1 MAASSSTTADV
12 WPSVF
17 RLVAADGFCAFE
29 DIVAALECSGK
40 SHTAAMRAVERSG
53 AEARGVDADRF
64 GALLDE
70 CVASSLGDDAA
81 DAAKR
86 EASVVRHALGV
97 LKTFER
103 RLLARG
109 EFMTAA
115 ECRHRGS
122 ILKDAEAERQKVALV
137 NKQAAEK
144 AGVEQ
149 AHVLEAMEFNR
160 AWSANVDEFEGRA
173 AAMVQELHDRQA
185 AAYEAYESE
194 QRLQTI
200 AAQKSS
206 KEMLA
211 LKKIQVHAMPRNL
224 RRAIRPRHSAAPSGA
239 IILTP
244 NPRFQVTMART
255 GKYLEAEK
263 YSKKVAKLAK
273 SESLELQAKADAAL
287 EKKLEVFA
295 MKQAVEM
302 EGLLARISRGRAE
315 HKAHWETGATRL
327 VQSHKNMVTD
337 LGLRQGLESTRAAV
351 LLKSQIAPA
360 VKPPDSP
367 TAAKLKKGALPPP
380 RQRPSKLAQ
389 AR

>member
-17 RLVAADGFCAFE
+17 RLVQTDGFCAFD

-122 ILKDAEAERQKVALV
+122 ILKDAEADRQKVALV

-211 LKKIQVHAMPRNL
+211 LKKIQVTRKFG
-224 RRAIRPRHSAAPSGA
+224 RAIRPRNSARNSRRNY
-239 IILTP
+239 LTP
-244 NPRFQVTMART
+244 EPPSQVTMART

>member
-17 RLVAADGFCAFE
+17 RLVQADGFCAFE

-211 LKKIQVHAMPRNL
+211 LKKIQVHATARNSAAQFG
-224 RRAIRPRHSAAPSGA
+224 RAIRRNYSD
-239 IILTP
+239 
-244 NPRFQVTMART
+244 AR
-255 GKYLEAEK
+255 L
-263 YSKKVAKLAK
+263 
-273 SESLELQAKADAAL
+273 
-287 EKKLEVFA
+287 
-295 MKQAVEM
+295 
-302 EGLLARISRGRAE
+302 
-315 HKAHWETGATRL
+315 
-327 VQSHKNMVTD
+327 N
-337 LGLRQGLESTRAAV
+337 
-351 LLKSQIAPA
+351 
-360 VKPPDSP
+360 
-367 TAAKLKKGALPPP
+367 PP
-380 RQRPSKLAQ
+380 R
-389 AR
+389 

>member
-1 MAASSSTTADV
+1 MWATGFLLLDPQSHRFAAPPHGTLPHMAASSSTTADV

-17 RLVAADGFCAFE
+17 RLVQADGFCAFD

-211 LKKIQVHAMPRNL
+211 LKKIQVHAMPQYSAAQFG
-224 RRAIRPRHSAAPSGA
+224 RAIRPRHSAQ
-239 IILTP
+239 L
-244 NPRFQVTMART
+244 F
-255 GKYLEAEK
+255 
-263 YSKKVAKLAK
+263 
-273 SESLELQAKADAAL
+273 
-287 EKKLEVFA
+287 
-295 MKQAVEM
+295 
-302 EGLLARISRGRAE
+302 
-315 HKAHWETGATRL
+315 
-327 VQSHKNMVTD
+327 
-337 LGLRQGLESTRAAV
+337 
-351 LLKSQIAPA
+351 
-360 VKPPDSP
+360 
-367 TAAKLKKGALPPP
+367 
-380 RQRPSKLAQ
+380 
-389 AR
+389 

>member
-17 RLVAADGFCAFE
+17 RLVQADGFCAFD

-211 LKKIQVHAMPRNL
+211 LKKIQVRC
-224 RRAIRPRHSAAPSGA
+224 RAIRPRNSAAHSAAPFGT

-244 NPRFQVTMART
+244 DSPSQVTMART

>member
-17 RLVAADGFCAFE
+17 RLVAADGFCAFD

-211 LKKIQVHAMPRNL
+211 LKKIQVTRKFG
-224 RRAIRPRHSAAPSGA
+224 RAIRPRISARNS
-239 IILTP
+239 
-244 NPRFQVTMART
+244 
-255 GKYLEAEK
+255 
-263 YSKKVAKLAK
+263 
-273 SESLELQAKADAAL
+273 AL
-287 EKKLEVFA
+287 SF
-295 MKQAVEM
+295 
-302 EGLLARISRGRAE
+302 
-315 HKAHWETGATRL
+315 
-327 VQSHKNMVTD
+327 
-337 LGLRQGLESTRAAV
+337 
-351 LLKSQIAPA
+351 
-360 VKPPDSP
+360 
-367 TAAKLKKGALPPP
+367 
-380 RQRPSKLAQ
+380 
-389 AR
+389 

>member
-17 RLVAADGFCAFE
+17 RLVQADGFCAFD

-211 LKKIQVHAMPRNL
+211 LKKIQVHAMPRN
-224 RRAIRPRHSAAPSGA
+224 SAAPFGRAFRRNYSDPTHA
-239 IILTP
+239 S
-244 NPRFQVTMART
+244 QVTMART

>member
-1 MAASSSTTADV
+1 MAASSSTIADV

-17 RLVAADGFCAFE
+17 RLVAADGFCAFD

-224 RRAIRPRHSAAPSGA
+224 RRAIRPRHSAAPFGA

-244 NPRFQVTMART
+244 DSPSQVTMART

>member
-1 MAASSSTTADV
+1 
-12 WPSVF
+12 
-17 RLVAADGFCAFE
+17 
-29 DIVAALECSGK
+29 
-40 SHTAAMRAVERSG
+40 
-53 AEARGVDADRF
+53 
-64 GALLDE
+64 
-70 CVASSLGDDAA
+70 
-81 DAAKR
+81 
-86 EASVVRHALGV
+86 
-97 LKTFER
+97 
-103 RLLARG
+103 
-109 EFMTAA
+109 
-115 ECRHRGS
+115 
-122 ILKDAEAERQKVALV
+122 
-137 NKQAAEK
+137 
-144 AGVEQ
+144 
-149 AHVLEAMEFNR
+149 
-160 AWSANVDEFEGRA
+160 
-173 AAMVQELHDRQA
+173 
-185 AAYEAYESE
+185 
-194 QRLQTI
+194 
-200 AAQKSS
+200 
-206 KEMLA
+206 
-211 LKKIQVHAMPRNL
+211 
-224 RRAIRPRHSAAPSGA
+224 
-239 IILTP
+239 
-244 NPRFQVTMART
+244 MART

-360 VKPPDSP
+360 VKPPDGP